1 MQNLHRPSSS
11 TLQSPPSCAAPW
23 APGEINF
30 DARIDHSRRTRE
42 LRGLALDAGLV
53 TLPALAAAVDGCRNR
68 AELDGVL
75 LALAADVFLALGG
88 ER

>member
-1 MQNLHRPSSS
+1 MTCTAELARLGCRRRVDVETAQ
-11 TLQSPPSCAAPW
+11 AA
-23 APGEINF
+23 EVC
-30 DARIDHSRRTRE
+30 
-42 LRGLALDAGLV
+42 GLALDAGLV
-53 TLPALAAAVDGCRNR
+53 TLPDLAAAVDGCRNR

>member
-1 MQNLHRPSSS
+1 V
-11 TLQSPPSCAAPW
+11 C
-23 APGEINF
+23 
-30 DARIDHSRRTRE
+30 
-42 LRGLALDAGLV
+42 GLALDAGLV